1 MSNPLVSVGIPF
13 FNCEDCLLNAV
24 RSIFAQTF
32 HDWELIL
39 VDDGSTDKSLDIAR
53 SIDDPRVRVLEP
65 DGKNRRLAARLNQ
78 IAQAA
83 RGTYLARMDAD
94 DLCHPERFAKQLE
107 FFKAHPKVDVVGGSS
122 CILDA
127 QGQPSR
133 KLIVARTH
141 EEIFKNKFKNGV
153 SVVHPSLMAKTEWW
167 RKWAYDETNIRN
179 EDYELWLRSSCE
191 TKFANILDILY
202 FTNEFASYSL
212 RKYAHSKHTSA
223 GVIWKYAPAE
233 IGRLR
238 TTYYAGKRYIDIGV
252 YMGAKLLGIHNV
264 LISRRY
270 RPLTAKEQME
280 VDAAI
285 NIIRKTEVPI
295 QSAE

>member
-1 MSNPLVSVGIPF
+1 MSVGIPF
-13 FNCEDCLLNAV
+13 FNCEDCLFNAV
-24 RSIFAQTF
+24 RSIFAQTLQN
-32 HDWELIL
+32 WELLL

-153 SVVHPSLMAKTEWW
+153 SVVHPSLMAKKEWW
-167 RKWAYDETNIRN
+167 RRWPYDDNKLRTQ
-179 EDYELWLRSSCE
+179 DYELWLRSCRDSV
-191 TKFANILDILY
+191 FANIPDILY
-202 FTNEFASYSL
+202 FTNEFASYAIS
-212 RKYAHSKHTSA
+212 KYAKSKHTA
-223 GVIWKYAPAE
+223 AKVIWRYAPAE
-233 IGRLR
+233 VDRLR
-238 TTYYAGKRYIDIGV
+238 ATFYVGKRYIDIAV
-252 YMGAKLLGIHNV
+252 YMAAKLMGMQDI

-270 RPLTAKEQME
+270 RSLTAKEKME
-280 VDAAI
+280 VNATLD
-285 NIIRKTEVPI
+285 IIRKTEVPLR
-295 QSAE
+295 SVR